1 MIIWRLTGSIK
12 VQGIY
17 VEAGGWESCFVVCF
31 YRLKKSEDNGADK
44 SAKSTDKLNLSQ
56 KKIVEFILENGK
68 VTNKDVQR
76 LLGVKDSRALKILR
90 FIRLLIYVYIQH
102 RLMVATI
109 CSMCYHLEL
118 CERL

>member
-31 YRLKKSEDNGADK
+31 YRSEKSEDNGADK

-56 KKIVEFILENGK
+56 KKLLKLYWKMEKLPI
-68 VTNKDVQR
+68 KD
-76 LLGVKDSRALKILR
+76 G
-90 FIRLLIYVYIQH
+90 
-102 RLMVATI
+102 
-109 CSMCYHLEL
+109 E
-118 CERL
+118 